1 MPITI
6 YYNISSEDFDFIIVP
21 NASISQKSN
30 VNNVYYKDK
39 LHMTHFPNNS
49 EIKISLDI
57 KSYDWI
63 VNWFNVYGCLTS
75 MCIQDYKRDMYLDLG
90 KYGPLRN
97 GNGHILRGCFVT
109 SLSETEAI
117 LSCDFHEVVDDIFI
131 KRHRRNSMIDEILD

>member
-97 GNGHILRGCFVT
+97 GN
-109 SLSETEAI
+109 
-117 LSCDFHEVVDDIFI
+117 
-131 KRHRRNSMIDEILD
+131 